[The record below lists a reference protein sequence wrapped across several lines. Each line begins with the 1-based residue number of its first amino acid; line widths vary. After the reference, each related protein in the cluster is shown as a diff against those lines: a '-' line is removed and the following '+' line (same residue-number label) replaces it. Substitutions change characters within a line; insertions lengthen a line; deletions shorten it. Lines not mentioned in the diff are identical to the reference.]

1 MKHPKQVIEKAQQ
14 MAREGKSIQEISNE
28 LCVLYNTVRVWVR
41 GYCRTNKH
49 AQETID
55 KAVHLA
61 KEGYSKIEISRAL
74 KVPAGTIYK
83 WNLPQPTEYKEELKQ
98 KAREMVLSG
107 TSKIQTAYKLG
118 VSSKSVCNWTAD
130 IPRNKIAYPQKLKH
144 KIRYLIRK
152 GMSKVEVAGALG
164 VGYTT
169 VVRWTTD
176 IHNNNSKIGGRYFL
190 ILQELIS
197 KGYIIAER
205 KDIYIY
211 KTLMKW
217 IPKIKSIVVGKKA
230 IYYININKKDL
241 GKIISEKFNLA
252 MRR

>member
-1 MKHPKQVIEKAQQ
+1 ME
-14 MAREGKSIQEISNE
+14 
-28 LCVLYNTVRVWVR
+28 
-41 GYCRTNKH
+41 
-49 AQETID
+49 
-55 KAVHLA
+55 
-61 KEGYSKIEISRAL
+61 
-74 KVPAGTIYK
+74 
-83 WNLPQPTEYKEELKQ
+83 KEELEENGNFNK
-98 KAREMVLSG
+98 ES
-107 TSKIQTAYKLG
+107 TSYYK
-118 VSSKSVCNWTAD
+118 
-130 IPRNKIAYPQKLKH
+130 
-144 KIRYLIRK
+144 
-152 GMSKVEVAGALG
+152 
-164 VGYTT
+164 
-169 VVRWTTD
+169 